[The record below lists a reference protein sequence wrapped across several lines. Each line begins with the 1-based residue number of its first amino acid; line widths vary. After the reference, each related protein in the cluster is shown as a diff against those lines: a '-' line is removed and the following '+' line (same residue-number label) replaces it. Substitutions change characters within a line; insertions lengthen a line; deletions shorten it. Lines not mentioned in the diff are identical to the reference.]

1 MSAQKPNRRQR
12 NYVVRPDGK
21 PINVPR
27 TRGQLFICEHGCC
40 CGHTD
45 RGFAPVPHDLYYEE
59 WERRKLRN
67 RVHLNHGGC
76 LGPCAVANVAL
87 LLFDGRP
94 IWFHSVNSEKLI
106 LAIFD
111 YIDAMLE
118 ADRSLPPPPQ
128 LAQHVFNGFAW
139 DGTEARGEG

>member
-1 MSAQKPNRRQR
+1 MSDSTPTRRER

-27 TRGQLFICEHGCC
+27 NRGQLFVCENGCC
-40 CGHTD
+40 CGHTQ
-45 RGFAPVPHDLYYEE
+45 RGFAPVPHDLYYTE

-67 RVHLNHGGC
+67 RVHLNHAGC
-76 LGPCAVANVAL
+76 LGPCALANVAM

-94 IWFHSVNSEKLI
+94 IWFHSVNSEQLI

-111 YIDAMLE
+111 YIDA
-118 ADRSLPPPPQ
+118 
-128 LAQHVFNGFAW
+128 
-139 DGTEARGEG
+139 